1 MVWGLERLK
10 LIINW
15 EAVKLLKQSCKK
27 SAFRP
32 SPIVTELNQLICCY
46 VTCRK
51 SGDKSDKN
59 NSCTKNSTTSP
70 SSFVHVFGKL
80 YILMLYCMLRYC
92 PCDLWGVT
100 HSHQKENKYGVDDL
114 AVVFCWISELMIH
127 VLSSNSVLTLLYLL
141 FFFFDT
147 GSLSLLCTLNQIA
160 ETFVFHRLFMFEK
173 GSDEVRNWT
182 GPDPNRNQENM

>member
-1 MVWGLERLK
+1 MQGCFPVLLRGPGKIHNHSTFITVAIEWIIEASCAFPTCIQVGGKNMVWGLERLK

-92 PCDLWGVT
+92 PCDL
-100 HSHQKENKYGVDDL
+100 
-114 AVVFCWISELMIH
+114 
-127 VLSSNSVLTLLYLL
+127 
-141 FFFFDT
+141 
-147 GSLSLLCTLNQIA
+147 
-160 ETFVFHRLFMFEK
+160 
-173 GSDEVRNWT
+173 
-182 GPDPNRNQENM
+182 